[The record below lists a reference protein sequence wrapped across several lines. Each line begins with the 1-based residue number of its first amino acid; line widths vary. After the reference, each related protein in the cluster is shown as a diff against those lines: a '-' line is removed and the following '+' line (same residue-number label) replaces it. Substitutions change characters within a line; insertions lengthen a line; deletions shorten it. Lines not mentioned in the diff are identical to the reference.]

1 MRRPRPPPGPG
12 LNLPPGPLASL
23 AAVCSRIALLVV
35 LIALVAPAAGHAQ
48 APAPDEPLPRS
59 PDALA
64 QRLAAVALDT
74 NAAAD
79 GWLASGDADRDPP
92 EEVLLGALY
101 QQRAARTLA
110 RQPRLEVQVLARLP
124 SRLRPGVRDQ
134 ARALRALF
142 RLNGPPPAR
151 PRPIRVGAAL
161 SPTALRG
168 FYREGERRFGIPWRI
183 LAGVNLVETNF
194 NRNRNVS
201 TSGAQGPMQFLPST
215 WRAYGL
221 GGDIRDPH
229 DAIIGAANYL
239 RASGGRG
246 NLRRALFAY
255 NHSTLYVDAVL
266 RFARRIRA
274 SERNYVT
281 LWSWQVFQRT
291 PQGDRRLTG
300 PGF

>member
-1 MRRPRPPPGPG
+1 MRSLVG
-12 LNLPPGPLASL
+12 LCAT
-23 AAVCSRIALLVV
+23 VWVLL
-35 LIALVAPAAGHAQ
+35 APAGVAAQ
-48 APAPDEPLPRS
+48 TPAPDEPLPRS
-59 PDALA
+59 ANALA
-64 QRLAAVALDT
+64 DRLEVVTADT
-74 NAAAD
+74 NAAIEVWLSSEQAD
-79 GWLASGDADRDPP
+79 ADPP

-101 QQRAARTLA
+101 QQRVARALA
-110 RQPRLEVQVLARLP
+110 RQPRLEAQVSAALP
-124 SRLRPGVRDQ
+124 SQLRPGVRDP

-161 SPTALRG
+161 SPARLRS
-168 FYREGERRFGIPWRI
+168 FYEEGQRRFGIPWHV
-183 LAGVNLVETNF
+183 LAAVNLVETNF

-201 TSGAQGPMQFLPST
+201 TAGAQGPMQFIPST
-215 WRAYGL
+215 WRAYGM

-239 RASGGRG
+239 RASRGRS

-266 RFARRIRA
+266 RLSARIRVA
-274 SERNYVT
+274 ERNYVT

-300 PGF
+300 PGV

>member
-1 MRRPRPPPGPG
+1 MR
-12 LNLPPGPLASL
+12 SL
-23 AAVCSRIALLVV
+23 VSFCATVWVLL
-35 LIALVAPAAGHAQ
+35 APAGVAAQ

-59 PDALA
+59 PAALA
-64 QRLAAVALDT
+64 ERLEVVTADT
-74 NAAAD
+74 NAAIEA
-79 GWLASGDADRDPP
+79 WLASGDADADPP
-92 EEVLLGALY
+92 EEVLLGTLY
-101 QQRAARTLA
+101 QQRVARALA
-110 RQPRLEVQVLARLP
+110 RQPRLEAQVTAALP
-124 SRLRPGVRDQ
+124 ARLRPGVRDP

-161 SPTALRG
+161 SPDVLRS
-168 FYREGERRFGIPWRI
+168 FYEEGQRRFGIPWHV
-183 LAGVNLVETNF
+183 LAAVNLVETNF

-201 TSGAQGPMQFLPST
+201 TAGAQGPMQFIPST
-215 WRAYGL
+215 WRAYGM

-239 RASGGRG
+239 RASGGRS
-246 NLRRALFAY
+246 NLHRALFAY

-266 RFARRIRA
+266 RLSARIRA
-274 SERNYVT
+274 AERNYVT

-300 PGF
+300 PGL